1 MLTLGV
7 CVVGGQLVGRARV
20 EYAHEHFGHFLANE
34 RQRPRE
40 HVHEVGQ
47 PVRMWRAVELA
58 NVHHVVLVLENGRLK
73 SFFTVFIKLTL
84 TKYDEM
90 FVSSTLLL

>member
-20 EYAHEHFGHFLANE
+20 EYAHEHFGHLLANE

-47 PVRMWRAVELA
+47 PVRVWRAVELA
-58 NVHHVVLVLENGRLK
+58 NVHHVVLVLENGRLM
-73 SFFTVFIKLTL
+73 SFFCSFYEVNFDKIL
-84 TKYDEM
+84 
-90 FVSSTLLL
+90 